1 MGKAEAMASSQVRR
15 GRIVSDLVGS
25 KKPLSGAALA
35 KELGVS
41 RQIIVQDIALLRAN
55 GHDIVATN
63 RGYVLAPSREPQ
75 VFMRRFKVHH
85 GEEQTIDELE
95 TIVDL
100 GGTVE
105 DVMVNHRVYGKVTA
119 SLGLKSRRDIAR
131 FDEDMRTGRS
141 SLLMTVTSWCQLKAK
156 MLLTI
161 SRRLWQIKGIW
172 RSICP
177 TNASE
182 LVSSLGSFFLRPA
195 QRRGNM
201 VSMRVCQ

>member
-85 GEEQTIDELE
+85 ELE

-141 SLLMTVTSWCQLKAK
+141 SLLMTVTS
-156 MLLTI
+156 
-161 SRRLWQIKGIW
+161 GYHFH
-172 RSICP
+172 
-177 TNASE
+177 
-182 LVSSLGSFFLRPA
+182 LVSAESEDALDDIEKALADKGYLAEYLPHE
-195 QRRGNM
+195 
-201 VSMRVCQ
+201 CE

>member
-1 MGKAEAMASSQVRR
+1 MGKAEAMASAQTRR

-25 KKPLSGAALA
+25 EKPLSGAALA

-63 RGYVLAPSREPQ
+63 RGYVLASPREPQ

-95 TIVDL
+95 TIIDL

-119 SLGLKSRRDIAR
+119 SLSRRDIAR
-131 FDEDMRTGRS
+131 FAEDMRTGRS
-141 SLLMTVTSWCQLKAK
+141 SLLMTVTS
-156 MLLTI
+156 
-161 SRRLWQIKGIW
+161 GYHFH
-172 RSICP
+172 
-177 TNASE
+177 
-182 LVSSLGSFFLRPA
+182 LVSAESEEALDDIEKALADKGYLAEYLPHE
-195 QRRGNM
+195 
-201 VSMRVCQ
+201 CE

>member
-1 MGKAEAMASSQVRR
+1 MTKQRREELLDLLKTSS
-15 GRIVSDLVGS
+15 
-25 KKPLSGAALA
+25 AALNGQSLA
-35 KELGVS
+35 EHFHVT

-141 SLLMTVTSWCQLKAK
+141 SLLMTVTS
-156 MLLTI
+156 
-161 SRRLWQIKGIW
+161 GYHFH
-172 RSICP
+172 
-177 TNASE
+177 
-182 LVSSLGSFFLRPA
+182 LVSAESEEALDDIEKALADKGYLAEYLPHE
-195 QRRGNM
+195 
-201 VSMRVCQ
+201 CE

>member
-1 MGKAEAMASSQVRR
+1 MGKAEAMASAQVRR

-41 RQIIVQDIALLRAN
+41 RQIIVQDI
-55 GHDIVATN
+55 VATN
-63 RGYVLAPSREPQ
+63 RGYVLAPSREPR

-141 SLLMTVTSWCQLKAK
+141 SLLMTVTS
-156 MLLTI
+156 
-161 SRRLWQIKGIW
+161 GYHFH
-172 RSICP
+172 
-177 TNASE
+177 
-182 LVSSLGSFFLRPA
+182 LVSAESEEALDDIEKALADKGYLAEYLPHE
-195 QRRGNM
+195 
-201 VSMRVCQ
+201 CE

>member
-119 SLGLKSRRDIAR
+119 SLGLRAVAILRV
-131 FDEDMRTGRS
+131 
-141 SLLMTVTSWCQLKAK
+141 LMK
-156 MLLTI
+156 
-161 SRRLWQIKGIW
+161 
-172 RSICP
+172 ICERG
-177 TNASE
+177 A
-182 LVSSLGSFFLRPA
+182 LRC
-195 QRRGNM
+195 
-201 VSMRVCQ
+201 S

>member
-63 RGYVLAPSREPQ
+63 RGYVLAPSRKPQ

-141 SLLMTVTSWCQLKAK
+141 SLLMTVTSGYH
-156 MLLTI
+156 
-161 SRRLWQIKGIW
+161 SH
-172 RSICP
+172 
-177 TNASE
+177 
-182 LVSSLGSFFLRPA
+182 LVSAESEDALDDIEKALADKGYLAEYRPHE
-195 QRRGNM
+195 
-201 VSMRVCQ
+201 CE

>member
-1 MGKAEAMASSQVRR
+1 MGKAEAMASAQTRR

-63 RGYVLAPSREPQ
+63 RGYVLAPPREPQ
-75 VFMRRFKVHH
+75 VFTRRFKVHH
-85 GEEQTIDELE
+85 GEDQTIDELE
-95 TIVDL
+95 TIIDL
-100 GGTVE
+100 GGTVK

-131 FDEDMRTGRS
+131 FAEDMRTGR
-141 SLLMTVTSWCQLKAK
+141 LLMTVTS
-156 MLLTI
+156 
-161 SRRLWQIKGIW
+161 GYHFH
-172 RSICP
+172 
-177 TNASE
+177 
-182 LVSSLGSFFLRPA
+182 LVSAESEEALDDIEKALADKGYLAEYLPHE
-195 QRRGNM
+195 
-201 VSMRVCQ
+201 CE

>member
-75 VFMRRFKVHH
+75 
-85 GEEQTIDELE
+85 
-95 TIVDL
+95 DL

-141 SLLMTVTSWCQLKAK
+141 SLLMTVTS
-156 MLLTI
+156 
-161 SRRLWQIKGIW
+161 GYHFH
-172 RSICP
+172 
-177 TNASE
+177 
-182 LVSSLGSFFLRPA
+182 LVSAESEEALDDIEKALADKGYLAEYLPHE
-195 QRRGNM
+195 
-201 VSMRVCQ
+201 CE